1 MQGPEVTR
9 SKQLLRFLVPAI
21 VLAGLGTWLV
31 TARNLDD
38 QIGYDPIVI
47 FLVLFLGALGGL
59 AVVYYAFQLD
69 VQAG

>member
-1 MQGPEVTR
+1 MTR
-9 SKQLLRFLVPAI
+9 SRLLLRLLVPAL
-21 VLAGLGTWLV
+21 VLAALGTWLV
-31 TARNLDD
+31 IARDLDA
-38 QIGYDPIVI
+38 QIGYGPTVI